1 MSIDQP
7 SFLEELPF
15 AFGQGFLEDHAGH
28 IITDP
33 GVALIELIANSY
45 DAGATEV
52 KIRWPDQIP
61 GSFEISDN
69 GTGMNREEFNRR
81 WKTLK
86 YNRLLEQGSD
96 VAFPPMTKAKKRTAF
111 GHGGKGRHGAF
122 CFADSYEIETSR
134 DGQKVSAKVS
144 RSRSGIEPFH
154 CEITSVGDAKG
165 HGTIVRTE
173 ATKNIIKLEE
183 IVELV
188 GSKFA
193 VDPGFSVV
201 INERAVTLLNLK
213 SLTTEEVKVEG
224 IGTVKIHQVESTQ
237 NERNTRFRGIVWW
250 VNSRMVG
257 DPSWHGL
264 DDKGSILDGRSSYAK
279 KYSFI
284 VEADFLKPALK
295 VDWTGF
301 HDTKESVAA
310 KDVVKDHVIKRLHE
324 FLSSSRK
331 ERKQKVITEHRKAIG
346 ELPEISK
353 KVVGKFIDEVQQN
366 CPTISEIDLS
376 RTVEILATLEVS
388 RSGYDLLE
396 RLADCSPDD
405 LDTWN
410 RLMEE
415 WTASNAETVLNEL
428 GKRIRLIQDLEK
440 LVHSKTADELHD
452 LQPLFAKGLWM
463 FGHEFESA
471 DFTSNRGMATVVREL
486 LGGTNDETSRK
497 RPDIVMLPES
507 SISIHAADSYS
518 GDGEVNG
525 LRSVIIVE
533 LKKGGFPL
541 TMQEVRQAE
550 DYALEIRN
558 ARLVQKTTKITAYVL
573 GATLEG
579 AEAGTRGE
587 QITIVPMPY
596 DLVLQQAHART
607 FKLQKKLQAVFPKQH
622 VDQDIETVLSMPDQ
636 DEMEFSESVN
646 Q

>member
-1 MSIDQP
+1 MGIDQAD
-7 SFLEELPF
+7 FLEELPF

-52 KIRWPDQIP
+52 KIKWPDQIP
-61 GSFEISDN
+61 GDFEISDN

-86 YNRLLEQGSD
+86 YNRLLEQGPD
-96 VAFPPMTKAKKRTAF
+96 VVFPPKVKAKKRTAF
-111 GHGGKGRHGAF
+111 GNGGKGRHGAF
-122 CFADSYEIETSR
+122 CFADSYEIKTTKG
-134 DGQKVSAKVS
+134 GQKVSAKVS
-144 RSRSGIEPFH
+144 RAQTGNEPFH
-154 CEITSVGDAKG
+154 CEVTSVVDAEG

-173 ATKNIIKLEE
+173 ATKNIIKLED
-183 IVELV
+183 IAELV

-193 VDPGFSVV
+193 VDPGFSIT
-201 INERAVTLLNLK
+201 INGHAVTLLNLK
-213 SLTTEEVKVEG
+213 SLTTEEIKVEG
-224 IGTVKIHQVESTQ
+224 IGTVTIHQVESTQ

-250 VNSRMVG
+250 VNKRMVG

-264 DDKGSILDGRSSYAK
+264 DDKGAILDGRSSYAK

-284 VEADFLKPALK
+284 VEADFLKPAVK

-301 HDTKESVAA
+301 HEKKESVAA
-310 KDVVKDHVIKRLHE
+310 KDAVKDYIIKKLHE
-324 FLSSSRK
+324 LLSSSRK

-366 CPTISEIDLS
+366 CPTLSEADLS
-376 RTVEILATLEVS
+376 RTVEILTTLEES

-415 WTASNAETVLNEL
+415 WTASNAEIVLNEL

-471 DFTSNRGMATVVREL
+471 DFTSNRGMATVVRDL
-486 LGGTNDETSRK
+486 LGGTDDEISRK

-518 GDGEVNG
+518 SDGEVNG

-579 AEAGTRGE
+579 AEGGTRGE
-587 QITIVPMPY
+587 QITIAPMPY

-607 FKLQKKLQAVFPKQH
+607 FRLQKKLEEAFPKQH
-622 VDQDIETVLSMPDQ
+622 VDQDIETVLSRPEQ
-636 DEMEFSESVN
+636 DEMDLSEAVN